1 MQEGCLR
8 PVVFLR
14 AVFTPR
20 TGLYQHQAR
29 KKTGDPSVF
38 QTLQLLA
45 RAYALS
51 GLNRRLLCVFFALG
65 AVHVGLGIGLI
76 YDGIGRGQSYI
87 TYSLRENLTRGT
99 LVVPMPD
106 IPLDPFRVCL
116 YVHNKTLG
124 LAFGVSVLVSGALPT
139 FLKIRTALTA
149 RITDTIAL
157 ISMVTEVSKYVK
169 HFGLSAMLRAVISDV
184 TVYFFT
190 IFLSHLLLVITI
202 ETARVWL
209 RSSFPSYPS

>member
-1 MQEGCLR
+1 MG
-8 PVVFLR
+8 VFCPGSGPRGPRDRSHLWR
-14 AVFTPR
+14 YRQRSVLYHVFPPR
-20 TGLYQHQAR
+20 EPHQR
-29 KKTGDPSVF
+29 
-38 QTLQLLA
+38 
-45 RAYALS
+45 
-51 GLNRRLLCVFFALG
+51 
-65 AVHVGLGIGLI
+65 
-76 YDGIGRGQSYI
+76 
-87 TYSLRENLTRGT
+87 YS

-124 LAFGVSVLVSGALPT
+124 LAFGVSVLVSGALLT
-139 FLKIRTALTA
+139 SLKIRTALTA

-169 HFGLSAMLRAVISDV
+169 HFALSAMLRAVISDV